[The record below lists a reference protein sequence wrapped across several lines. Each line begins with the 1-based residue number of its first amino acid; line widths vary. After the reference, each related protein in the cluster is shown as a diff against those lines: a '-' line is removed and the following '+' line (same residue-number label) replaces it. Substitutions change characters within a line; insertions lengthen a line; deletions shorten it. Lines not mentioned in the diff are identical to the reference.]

1 MLESIPA
8 TTGQKAGYTLDRLS
22 VYRRANTDRQLFR
35 LTFISMESL
44 EFERKLVFSIQR
56 EFMKSAHIKA
66 LASWWIQTQELL
78 SVNQANAN
86 HRSISVL

>member
-1 MLESIPA
+1 
-8 TTGQKAGYTLDRLS
+8 
-22 VYRRANTDRQLFR
+22 
-35 LTFISMESL
+35 MESL